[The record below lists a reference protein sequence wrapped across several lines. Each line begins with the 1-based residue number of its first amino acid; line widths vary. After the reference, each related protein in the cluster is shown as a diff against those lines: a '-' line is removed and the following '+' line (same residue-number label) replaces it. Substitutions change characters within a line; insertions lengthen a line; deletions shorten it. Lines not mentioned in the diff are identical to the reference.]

1 MTFAIR
7 PYHPSDLYALY
18 RICLLTGDMGSDASA
33 QFRDPELLGHFYAAP
48 YAVLEPD
55 LCFVV
60 TRDGVPSGYILGTRD
75 SAAFHERCEREWFP
89 VLRARYPLPPPDD
102 QSRDAHMIRQI
113 HAGSRSRPELQEH
126 YPAHLHIDLLPEAQ
140 GQGQGRMLMNTFLAR
155 LRELGVPGV
164 HLGVGKANTG
174 AVAFYRRM
182 GFQPIEEYETAIIF
196 GMDLRA

>member
-7 PYHPSDLYALY
+7 PYHPSDLYTLY
-18 RICLLTGDMGSDASA
+18 RVCLLTGDMGNDASA

-60 TRDGVPSGYILGTRD
+60 TRDGVPSGYVLGARD
-75 SAAFHERCEREWFP
+75 SEAFRARCEREWFP
-89 VLRARYPLPPPDD
+89 VLRDRYPLPAPDD
-102 QSRDAHMIRQI
+102 QSRDAHMICMI
-113 HAGSRSRPELQEH
+113 HAGMRSKESVQAH

-140 GQGQGRMLMNTFLAR
+140 GKGQGRAIMTTFLNR
-155 LRELGVPGV
+155 LREIGVPGV

-182 GFQPIEEYETAIIF
+182 GFHPVEEYETAIMF